1 MGVRPAGNPVLKNKS
16 CKKISKKIFQ
26 KERFVK
32 KKVKKTMKSGKNFE
46 IWNGMRVK
54 ARKEG

>member
-1 MGVRPAGNPVLKNKS
+1 MGVRPEGNPVLKMKVVNNNFQKN
-16 CKKISKKIFQ
+16 FQ

-32 KKVKKTMKSGKNFE
+32 KKVKKTMKYGKNFE